1 MLVLRSHPVTHPNLS
16 KSAAAIQFEYLKTMP
31 STRSKK
37 PTHGPDANHGKIDRG
52 LEAIAIFKLVKGA
65 LLLIVGF
72 GASRLVHVDVYSW
85 ALKWVG
91 ALHADPDSRYI
102 HWLLQKL
109 LFVDESTIRHLRIGT
124 FVYAA
129 LVITEGCG
137 LLAQQVWAEYLTV
150 IATASL
156 IPVEIYELHK
166 HFTMLRVGVIAL
178 NIAMVVYLVILLR
191 ANKGPAIADV

>member
-1 MLVLRSHPVTHPNLS
+1 MRSTQS
-16 KSAAAIQFEYLKTMP
+16 KDPLNDSV
-31 STRSKK
+31 SK
-37 PTHGPDANHGKIDRG
+37 HGKIDRG
-52 LEAIAIFKLVKGA
+52 LEAIAIFKLAKGA

-72 GASRLVHVDVYSW
+72 GASRLVHVDVYAW
-85 ALKWVG
+85 ALQWVD

-109 LFVDESTIRHLRIGT
+109 IFVDESTIRHLRIGT

-137 LLAQQVWAEYLTV
+137 LLAQQIWAEYLTV

-156 IPVEIYELHK
+156 IPVEIYELLK
-166 HFTMLRVGVIAL
+166 HFTMLKIGVIAL
-178 NIAMVVYLVILLR
+178 NIAMVVYLIVLLR
-191 ANKGPAIADV
+191 ANKTAQPVATV

>member
-1 MLVLRSHPVTHPNLS
+1 MPLTQNQNAVNEP
-16 KSAAAIQFEYLKTMP
+16 AAK
-31 STRSKK
+31 
-37 PTHGPDANHGKIDRG
+37 HGKIDRG
-52 LEAIAIFKLVKGA
+52 LEAIAIFKLAKGA

-72 GASRLVHVDVYSW
+72 GASRLVHVDVYVW
-85 ALKWVG
+85 ALKWVDV
-91 ALHADPDSRYI
+91 LHADPDSRYI

-109 LFVDESTIRHLRIGT
+109 IFVDENTIRHLRIGT

-156 IPVEIYELHK
+156 VPVEIYELQK
-166 HFTMLRVGVIAL
+166 HFTMLKVGVIVI
-178 NIAMVVYLVILLR
+178 NIAMVVYLIILLR
-191 ANKGPAIADV
+191 ANRAIQPVTDI